1 MRTDEREKSK
11 ERPVPIAEMNRLE
24 VLFRPC
30 AENAHDLLREA
41 RILGDAACYARG
53 TFLALS
59 AYEEMGKAQ
68 LVADYA
74 NNCVSASEFRKA
86 FSDHRMKAAYMMR
99 QVAIETRDLLP
110 NGRYAVVEGR
120 IVYDRRQSLYQVQMR
135 EKALYV
141 SCNASYAPVVPFS
154 ITKDEFEY
162 VMERV
167 GESFEEIENAQ
178 WLNPQIGSKALF
190 K

>member
-1 MRTDEREKSK
+1 VKTDEKRTSK
-11 ERPVPIAEMNRLE
+11 ERDVSIRQVKRLE
-24 VLFRPC
+24 ALFRAC

-41 RILGDAACYARG
+41 RILGDTACYARG
-53 TFLALS
+53 TFLALT

-74 NNCVSASEFRKA
+74 NNCVSASEFSKA

-99 QVAIETRDLLP
+99 EVAVIPRDVLP
-110 NGRYAVVEGR
+110 NGRYEVIDGR
-120 IVYDRRQSLYQVQMR
+120 IIYDRRQSQYQVQMR

-141 SCNASYAPVVPFS
+141 SRDSTDAPIAPSS
-154 ITKDEFEY
+154 ITKDQFEY

-167 GESFEEIENAQ
+167 EESFEEIAYAE